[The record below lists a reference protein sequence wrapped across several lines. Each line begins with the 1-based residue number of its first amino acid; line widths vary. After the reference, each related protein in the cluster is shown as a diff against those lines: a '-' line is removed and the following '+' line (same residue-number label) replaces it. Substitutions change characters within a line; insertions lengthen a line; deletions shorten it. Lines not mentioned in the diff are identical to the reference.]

1 MANVQASVEAQIFGA
16 NVMAMLSREET
27 TEDVEGEDKVREKI
41 TSKFLVM
48 PSELTENMP
57 FGVEDIVKEINET
70 IYKIENNVKTIE
82 DKKGVPSYVD
92 AKDVQNAMDVVGLG
106 NATLTFTQTFIYY
119 TKVKQTLKD
128 KNSTTNNGESEDSTE
143 SEDNSNMEYAIGIHI
158 KGSDP
163 KPKDFS
169 FLTIREAYINVWNT
183 NRQKVLER
191 MKIWTEE
198 QLGIE

>member
-119 TKVKQTLKD
+119 TKH
-128 KNSTTNNGESEDSTE
+128 S
-143 SEDNSNMEYAIGIHI
+143 Y
-158 KGSDP
+158 
-163 KPKDFS
+163 
-169 FLTIREAYINVWNT
+169 RE
-183 NRQKVLER
+183 
-191 MKIWTEE
+191 
-198 QLGIE
+198 